1 MSVVQRC
8 LKFEHLKK
16 HLKQFQLR
24 FTYTESNLVGDERLV
39 RLSLF
44 NIIWLGTRGIE
55 WPFAIAESE
64 AEKVVDRFTEYFP
77 MTHSYLGRLELK
89 YFAALILYE
98 SKRKFCQIRQT
109 VQFLDENNPY
119 FDFER
124 LTQVVDP
131 EVSMTDKQLK
141 GESGFIYLMAQIF
154 PFYLSPEEEAL
165 QQTISSQT
173 NKIRSIRLADL
184 LAEIK
189 QHFCFTTWPVRRAI
203 SCREFD

>member
-1 MSVVQRC
+1 MA
-8 LKFEHLKK
+8 
-16 HLKQFQLR
+16 
-24 FTYTESNLVGDERLV
+24 
-39 RLSLF
+39 
-44 NIIWLGTRGIE
+44 
-55 WPFAIAESE
+55 FAIAESE

-89 YFAALILYE
+89 YFAALILLRI
-98 SKRKFCQIRQT
+98 KRKFCQIRQT

-165 QQTISSQT
+165 QQTIHFFS
-173 NKIRSIRLADL
+173 NKQNPVYPLVADL
-184 LAEIK
+184 LAEMKATFFASQPGLLDEPLVVGNLINVTFGNYVFVS
-189 QHFCFTTWPVRRAI
+189 HFLTSIAC
-203 SCREFD
+203 

>member
-1 MSVVQRC
+1 MSR
-8 LKFEHLKK
+8 KFEHLKK

-64 AEKVVDRFTEYFP
+64 TENGGSIHGVLPNDSF
-77 MTHSYLGRLELK
+77 YLGRLELK
-89 YFAALILYE
+89 YFAALILFLNQ
-98 SKRKFCQIRQT
+98 KRKFCQIRQA
-109 VQFLDENNPY
+109 VQFPNENNPY

-165 QQTISSQT
+165 QQTLQFFSSKQ
-173 NKIRSIRLADL
+173 NPVYPLVADL
-184 LAEIK
+184 LAEMK
-189 QHFCFTTWPVRRAI
+189 ATFLLHNLAC
-203 SCREFD
+203 